1 MSPSEVRLSS
11 LPARAI
17 RDYASDRDTMR
28 WKGMKMRCVKRL
40 WASLVHWATYQ
51 PSQHYMR
58 GGR

>member
-1 MSPSEVRLSS
+1 ML
-11 LPARAI
+11 
-17 RDYASDRDTMR
+17 R

-51 PSQHYMR
+51 PSQRYMR